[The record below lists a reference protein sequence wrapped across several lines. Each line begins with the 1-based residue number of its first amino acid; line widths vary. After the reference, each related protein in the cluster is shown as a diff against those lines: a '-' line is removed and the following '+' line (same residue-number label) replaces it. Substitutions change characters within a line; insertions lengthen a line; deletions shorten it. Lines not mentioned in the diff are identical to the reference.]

1 MTRDPLMQLRIFAGV
16 GVLFVAAISASAQDP
31 RLQTIAG
38 QDPVVFSNLPI
49 QKIGAGDL
57 LTLQVYD
64 SPELS
69 RTVRVSPEGKIRLP
83 MLKDQIKVT
92 DLLPSDIEILITE
105 ALQREKILV
114 DPFVTVNVAEY
125 HSRPI
130 SVMGSVRAPTIFQA
144 IGNVTLL
151 DALARAGGL
160 LEPAG
165 SDVVITRPNGDGPPA
180 VQRIPVKPLIDG
192 SDSTLNIKLYGGEEI
207 RVPVAGQIV
216 VSGNVLQPGS
226 YPIIDTSATTVNS
239 MIAAAKGLSQYYG
252 HTAYIY
258 RLDDQG
264 NRHEIPVDLWGIQ
277 KRKSPDVQL
286 QARDILFVPDSQ
298 GLRITQEMI
307 TALTNFGTSASAG
320 VIVYKSAK

>member
-1 MTRDPLMQLRIFAGV
+1 VTRDPLMQLRIFAGV

-130 SVMGSVRAPTIFQA
+130 GSSAYHF
-144 IGNVTLL
+144 
-151 DALARAGGL
+151 
-160 LEPAG
+160 
-165 SDVVITRPNGDGPPA
+165 SGD
-180 VQRIPVKPLIDG
+180 
-192 SDSTLNIKLYGGEEI
+192 
-207 RVPVAGQIV
+207 
-216 VSGNVLQPGS
+216 
-226 YPIIDTSATTVNS
+226 
-239 MIAAAKGLSQYYG
+239 
-252 HTAYIY
+252 
-258 RLDDQG
+258 
-264 NRHEIPVDLWGIQ
+264 W
-277 KRKSPDVQL
+277 
-286 QARDILFVPDSQ
+286 
-298 GLRITQEMI
+298 
-307 TALTNFGTSASAG
+307 
-320 VIVYKSAK
+320 